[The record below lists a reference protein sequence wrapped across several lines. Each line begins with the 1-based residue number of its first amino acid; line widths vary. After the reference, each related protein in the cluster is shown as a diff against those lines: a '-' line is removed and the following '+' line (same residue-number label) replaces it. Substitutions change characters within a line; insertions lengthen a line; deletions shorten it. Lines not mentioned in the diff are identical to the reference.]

1 LTDWNGGKIPFYTIP
16 PSSKKSHIE
25 ASVVSNWGQA
35 IDLDLASAD
44 AVLSGLKSTTDFSS
58 SVVMV
63 CKSYLIIYLFFI
75 LNLTL
80 FAYLS

>member
-1 LTDWNGGKIPFYTIP
+1 VLTDWNGGKIPFYTIP

-44 AVLSGLKSTTDFSS
+44 AVLSGLKSTNDFSS

-63 CKSYLIIYLFFI
+63 CKSYLFIYFS
-75 LNLTL
+75 
-80 FAYLS
+80 Y